1 MYFMGSALNINF
13 SKVHYYTSNTGTVVN
28 SEVNSSI
35 ASKGDSISV
44 RSVNGSP
51 YALQKDITALSSVYV
66 KKAGDEMTGR
76 LQLKNAAEF
85 SIRMQSDT
93 SNYRRGIIGIMS
105 HQIQKL
111 PKSDIKILYN
121 VFS

>member
-51 YALQKDITALSSVYV
+51 YALQKT
-66 KKAGDEMTGR
+66 
-76 LQLKNAAEF
+76 
-85 SIRMQSDT
+85 
-93 SNYRRGIIGIMS
+93 
-105 HQIQKL
+105 
-111 PKSDIKILYN
+111 
-121 VFS
+121 